1 MAHYPIP
8 EPDSDRSEPSSDR
21 ADAPSASLSSSSGRL
36 REVPRRAGETPEF
49 ESDLVEL
56 TAKFS
61 SDEGGQLPAEL
72 SLDLALEVVLH
83 EIVEQA
89 CAATGA
95 DGAAVILQRDGEW
108 VCRASTGANA
118 PALGARLSGESGLI
132 AACIQT
138 RQTQRCE
145 DAMADARVDAQI
157 CRNLGIR
164 SVIALPVIQNE
175 ALLGVFAAFS
185 PRAGLFKEAVENA
198 LRVFSEYVLSSVA
211 QAAQPVRIP
220 QQAVTAAPIA
230 HETSRPESSPAQ
242 DRKTEIED
250 EKISDASVGP
260 SAAVGLAEPLAPGL
274 GTGVNLLEV
283 PEEKRAETPLQGA
296 GAWRHRAI
304 KVITWIMAA
313 AVLGFAVLLTTIAG
327 ERLMGKASATHR
339 HTANVP
345 SHAAIPGNTATEIS
359 AAQPAADAAGDQTAP
374 ARNQSTLTDQGV
386 LQGGLVV
393 YDNGKEIFRENDG
406 PTATARNHRVEAETA
421 ASGIEPA
428 AMYELA
434 SATAEGRLLR
444 RVEPAYPEAA
454 RSQGIQGKVVLQV
467 LAGHGGAV
475 EKVGLIQGDPV
486 LAEAAI
492 AAVKQWR
499 FQPLVVSRR
508 PVDMETTVTLNFK
521 LPER

>member
-21 ADAPSASLSSSSGRL
+21 ADAPSASPSSSSGRL
-36 REVPRRAGETPEF
+36 RELPRRAGETPEF
-49 ESDLVEL
+49 ESNLVEL

-61 SDEGGQLPAEL
+61 SDEGGQLPADL

-95 DGAAVILQRDGEW
+95 GGAAVILQRDGEW

-185 PRAGLFKEAVENA
+185 PRAGLFKDAVENA

-211 QAAQPVRIP
+211 QAAEPVRIP
-220 QQAVTAAPIA
+220 QQVVTAAPIA

-250 EKISDASVGP
+250 EKISDAPVGP
-260 SAAVGLAEPLAPGL
+260 SAVVGLAEPLARGL
-274 GTGVNLLEV
+274 GAGVNLLEV

-296 GAWRHRAI
+296 GAWRHRVI
-304 KVITWIMAA
+304 KVTTWIMAA

-345 SHAAIPGNTATEIS
+345 SHAITGNTATEIS
-359 AAQPAADAAGDQTAP
+359 PARPAANAAGDQAAP
-374 ARNQSTLTDQGV
+374 ARNQATLPDQGV
-386 LQGGLVV
+386 LRGGLVV

-406 PTATARNHRVEAETA
+406 PTATARNHRVEAEIA

-454 RSQGIQGKVVLQV
+454 RSQGIQGQVVLQV